1 MKYGGP
7 RLVIVGL
14 LLAFIAQ
21 SIISIGL
28 AEIGSAFPSS
38 GGQYHFCFLLA
49 PHRSRRFAAYVIGW
63 MSVVAWWVTTY
74 VCLPLVGLVL
84 FSGKR
89 RNGT

>member
-49 PHRSRRFAAYVIGW
+49 PRRSRRFAAYVIGW

-74 VCLPLVGLVL
+74 VCLRLGLI
-84 FSGKR
+84 FW
-89 RNGT
+89 